1 MRSRF
6 RTARLASMVE
16 SGISWECHLRGAL
29 LLVRSLLISGA
40 TFGENS
46 INAAFGFAP
55 AAGFVVIVDSGWQG
69 DGCASRVFRGPPPFR
84 SLRAQN
90 KRSTLLDNLGNPRR
104 ILGTSGGPRCT
115 GTTFCG
121 RSCFALASWQGGP
134 HTRR

>member
-69 DGCASRVFRGPPPFR
+69 DGCASRGVSWSSSVQEFA
-84 SLRAQN
+84 RAKQEV
-90 KRSTLLDNLGNPRR
+90 
-104 ILGTSGGPRCT
+104 
-115 GTTFCG
+115 
-121 RSCFALASWQGGP
+121 
-134 HTRR
+134 HTVR